1 MNNLYKNNGREYQ
14 RNVEKAWEL
23 FNCDIKIEK
32 PNVSQYILD
41 SWRRSR
47 EFQVNIGLN
56 KAPDVLATNSLKLE
70 RNIHSELR
78 KAALPVI
85 KDARNI
91 LEDNQLFMLLTS
103 AKGIILER
111 EGDAKL
117 LMQADSQQL
126 IDGSNWSEKHVGTN
140 AVGTAISLKRSV
152 QIVARE
158 HYCEMT
164 NVWGC
169 AAVPI
174 KDLRNGE
181 VIGVLDTT
189 GPEHLFQSMNLG
201 WVNSMASCIELRLSQ
216 SRDNNRLRLVEKAM
230 SMFRQWQNDDVMVFD
245 EDGFLVWL
253 SDGISSNNSSLP
265 VSLRNKV
272 NGLQVDGMSVLQ
284 IEAGDQPSDIDCDKL
299 EPIIINEVTLGYIYV
314 IQENK
319 KSSRSFGLTSNNPE
333 AIQSSLIYGV
343 SSTIKRLRFLA
354 DKYAKCDA
362 LVTFTGETGTGK
374 EVISKEVH
382 VLSGKKGNF
391 IAVNCGAIQ
400 KDLLASELFGYAEGS
415 FSGAKRGGMI
425 GKFEAANNGTILLD
439 EFCELPLDLQVYLL
453 RVLEEKEIVRL
464 GEFSPRSINARI
476 IVATNKNLEEEVE
489 AGRLRE
495 DLYYRVCANVV
506 ELPPLREHA
515 EDIPYLF
522 DHFIDKVAKE
532 SCGVMPKQSD
542 EFSEALKSHK
552 WPGNIRELRNFA
564 ENCFLMNDGELLTLA
579 HLPARMKSKS
589 TKKETKNSHEG
600 TLKDIEREALVD
612 ALRLF
617 EGNVS
622 KTAKHLGIARST
634 LYKKM
639 TLLEIS
645 I

>member
-1 MNNLYKNNGREYQ
+1 M
-14 RNVEKAWEL
+14 L
-23 FNCDIKIEK
+23 F
-32 PNVSQYILD
+32 
-41 SWRRSR
+41 
-47 EFQVNIGLN
+47 
-56 KAPDVLATNSLKLE
+56 
-70 RNIHSELR
+70 R
-78 KAALPVI
+78 K
-85 KDARNI
+85 
-91 LEDNQLFMLLTS
+91 T
-103 AKGIILER
+103 
-111 EGDAKL
+111 
-117 LMQADSQQL
+117 
-126 IDGSNWSEKHVGTN
+126 
-140 AVGTAISLKRSV
+140 
-152 QIVARE
+152 
-158 HYCEMT
+158 
-164 NVWGC
+164 
-169 AAVPI
+169 
-174 KDLRNGE
+174 
-181 VIGVLDTT
+181 
-189 GPEHLFQSMNLG
+189 
-201 WVNSMASCIELRLSQ
+201 
-216 SRDNNRLRLVEKAM
+216 
-230 SMFRQWQNDDVMVFD
+230 
-245 EDGFLVWL
+245 
-253 SDGISSNNSSLP
+253 
-265 VSLRNKV
+265 
-272 NGLQVDGMSVLQ
+272 
-284 IEAGDQPSDIDCDKL
+284 L

-589 TKKETKNSHEG
+589 TKKEAKNSHEG